1 MTMRDSHKVVYLD
14 NAATT
19 PVRKE
24 VLEAMKPYFSEKY
37 GNPSSLHQ
45 KGAEAK
51 QAIEDSR
58 KVVANILDC
67 THDEII
73 FTSGGTESTNLAIKG
88 FALANKHKGNH
99 IITQKTEH
107 HAVLEPCKWLEKHHG
122 FSVTYLNVDEF
133 GLVNPK
139 DVEKAITDKTI
150 LVSIMFAN
158 NEIGTI
164 QPIREIAEICIG
176 NNVVLHCDACQAAGY
191 YDLEVHELGTD
202 LLTLNGSKIYG
213 PKGIGVLYAKRGMDI
228 VPLIHGG
235 EQEKGL
241 RAGTENVPAIV
252 GLAKALE
259 LATKER
265 NAEAKRLMTLRDN
278 LIRGLLKIPQVKLNG
293 HLIKRLPNNVDV
305 LFSGVEGEAIVF
317 MLSEKGICA
326 STGSACSSKHLT
338 PSHVLLAIGRT
349 PEEAHGSLRLTLG
362 RETTEKDIDYVLKVM
377 PKVVQKLRDMSPVW
391 KANAKNQ

>member
-1 MTMRDSHKVVYLD
+1 MKMKTIYLD

-19 PVRKE
+19 PVRAE
-24 VLEAMKPYFSEKY
+24 VLAAMKPYFSEKY
-37 GNPSSLHQ
+37 GNPSSLHC
-45 KGAEAK
+45 KGQEAAL
-51 QAIEDSR
+51 AIKMAREKIAD
-58 KVVANILDC
+58 ILGC
-67 THDEII
+67 GPDEII
-73 FTSGGTESTNLAIKG
+73 FTSGGTESVNLAIKG
-88 FALANKHKGNH
+88 FALANKNKGKH

-107 HAVLEPCKWLEKHHG
+107 HAVLETCKWLEKQG
-122 FSVTYLNVDEF
+122 FSVTYLDVDEF
-133 GLVNPK
+133 GLVNPR

-150 LVSIMFAN
+150 LISIMFAN

-176 NNVVLHCDACQAAGY
+176 NNVVLHTDACQAAGY

-213 PKGIGVLYAKRGMDI
+213 PKGIGVLYAKKGMNL

-259 LATKER
+259 LAQKER
-265 NAEAKRLMTLRDN
+265 EKESKRLMTLRDN

-293 HLIKRLPNNVDV
+293 HPSKRLPNNIDV

-326 STGSACSSKHLT
+326 STGSACSSKKLE
-338 PSHVLLAIGRT
+338 PSHVLLAIGRK
-349 PEEAHGSLRLTLG
+349 PEEAHGSVRLTLG
-362 RETTEKDIDYVLKVM
+362 RETTEKDISYVLKVM
-377 PKVVQKLRDMSPVW
+377 PEIIAKLRKMSPVW
-391 KANAKNQ
+391 KMDCD